1 MGGVLKLGAAALLL
15 ASTLNE
21 EEEAGYGY
29 KRRRHQRA
37 AEGISSSPDALFALV
52 RSMDMYECG
61 KSLVCELE
69 AKKEGELLEDEALIM
84 SLFSDRKTKKIVNPG
99 SAKAEYDLAAELGLA
114 TKDQVICRQRYASC
128 PYTGDEMMKALRQAH
143 LTYPTLERSYPIS
156 LHTYTQKTLYPT
168 LLSYLFIVPSSSLA
182 VSLIKLAKKHEGQ
195 RFKKE
200 PKIKSCCAISVLS

>member
-1 MGGVLKLGAAALLL
+1 MNSKAFLVLFFNVATLLAVNGLGSLTTVAYNGALSIPLLAATSGTFGTAIAVLGVLKLGAAALLL

-143 LTYPTLERSYPIS
+143 L
-156 LHTYTQKTLYPT
+156 
-168 LLSYLFIVPSSSLA
+168 
-182 VSLIKLAKKHEGQ
+182 
-195 RFKKE
+195 
-200 PKIKSCCAISVLS
+200 